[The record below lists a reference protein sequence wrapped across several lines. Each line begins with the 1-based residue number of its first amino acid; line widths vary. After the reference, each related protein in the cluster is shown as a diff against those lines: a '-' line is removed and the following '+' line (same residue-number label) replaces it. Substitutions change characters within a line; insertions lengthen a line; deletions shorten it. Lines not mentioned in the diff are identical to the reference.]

1 MVYFMMHNQLSS
13 NFIQKSLREASARSE
28 RLALAFWNL
37 DFTHDA
43 YEAWCIKRQAE
54 ALLRDQYIDFNIFDQ
69 VAKGQALLVG
79 EGNLSFSLSLTQ
91 NPRVRPAFLTA
102 TTREASTH
110 LSDTAKHNAKRLA
123 QKGARVLHGIDA
135 TKLAQDFPRQAFQ
148 TILFQFPNVASREPI
163 QGLNPNFVLV
173 QRFLKSAKP
182 HLVSGGRIII
192 SVVDSPY
199 YRGLFHFEEAAE
211 QAGFPPPHVATFDP
225 DDFPGYHHTMTH
237 EEESAIDDYE
247 HFASYIFTKTP

>member
-1 MVYFMMHNQLSS
+1 M
-13 NFIQKSLREASARSE
+13 AP
-28 RLALAFWNL
+28 
-37 DFTHDA
+37 
-43 YEAWCIKRQAE
+43 
-54 ALLRDQYIDFNIFDQ
+54 
-69 VAKGQALLVG
+69 AKGFAEILPLG
-79 EGNLSFSLSLTQ
+79 LGFDCAFEELFL
-91 NPRVRPAFLTA
+91 RIPATKILGLERRDCTKLPFKGQGFGFGCV
-102 TTREASTH
+102 
-110 LSDTAKHNAKRLA
+110 KHNAKRLA
-123 QKGARVLHGIDA
+123 QKGVRVLHGMDA
-135 TKLAQDFPRQAFQ
+135 TKLAQYFPRQVFQ

-173 QRFLKSAKP
+173 QRFLQSAKP
-182 HLVSGGRIII
+182 HLVSGGRMII

-225 DDFPGYHHTMTH
+225 DDFPGYHHTMSH

>member
-1 MVYFMMHNQLSS
+1 MIYTQSFNSY
-13 NFIQKSLREASARSE
+13 IQKALTDISEKSE

-37 DFTHDA
+37 DSLHDA
-43 YEAWCIKRQAE
+43 YQAWCIKRQAE

-69 VAKGQALLVG
+69 VAKGKTLLVG

-91 NPRVRPAFLTA
+91 NPKVNPVFLTA
-102 TTREASTH
+102 TTRETSTH

-123 QKGARVLHGIDA
+123 QKGVRVLHGIDA
-135 TKLAQDFPRQAFQ
+135 TKLAQYFPRQVFQ

-173 QRFLKSAKP
+173 QRFLQSAKP
-182 HLVSGGRIII
+182 HLVSGGRMII

-225 DDFPGYHHTMTH
+225 DDFPGYHHTMSH